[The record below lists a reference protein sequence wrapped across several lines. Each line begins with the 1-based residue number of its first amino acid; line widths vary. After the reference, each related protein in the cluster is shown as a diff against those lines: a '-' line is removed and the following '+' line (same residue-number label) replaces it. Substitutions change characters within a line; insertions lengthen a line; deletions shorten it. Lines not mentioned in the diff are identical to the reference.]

1 MGEIPRGWEVK
12 PLDQIASF
20 LNGLAMQRHPP
31 NGHDD
36 LPVIKIAELRG
47 GISASTRKASA
58 TFDPRY
64 IVEDGDVLFS
74 WSGTLEVEVWCG
86 GRGALNQHLFK
97 VASED
102 YPEWF
107 YFWWIRH
114 HLPVFRSVA
123 AGKATTMGHIWRR
136 HLSEAL
142 AVVPD
147 ARVLDQADE
156 ILLQITE
163 RVISN
168 ELEARILARMRDTL
182 LPTLLDGSVVLNT
195 EEI

>member
-1 MGEIPRGWEVK
+1 
-12 PLDQIASF
+12 
-20 LNGLAMQRHPP
+20 
-31 NGHDD
+31 
-36 LPVIKIAELRG
+36 
-47 GISASTRKASA
+47 
-58 TFDPRY
+58 
-64 IVEDGDVLFS
+64 
-74 WSGTLEVEVWCG
+74 
-86 GRGALNQHLFK
+86 
-97 VASED
+97 
-102 YPEWF
+102 
-107 YFWWIRH
+107 
-114 HLPVFRSVA
+114 
-123 AGKATTMGHIWRR
+123 MGHIRRR